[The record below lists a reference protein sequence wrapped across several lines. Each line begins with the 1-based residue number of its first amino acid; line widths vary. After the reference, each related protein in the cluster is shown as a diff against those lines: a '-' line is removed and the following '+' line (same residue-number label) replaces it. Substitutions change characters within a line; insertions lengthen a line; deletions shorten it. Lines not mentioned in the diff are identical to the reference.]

1 MNPKSTGSGDVEA
14 GHRPGLILHITDQ
27 GATSPE
33 ATPCTTDLAAPS
45 ALGGHSSALSNTAK
59 GDYPPPAEDGG

>member
-1 MNPKSTGSGDVEA
+1 MNPKNTDSGDVEA

-33 ATPCTTDLAAPS
+33 ATPCTTDLNAPS
-45 ALGGHSSALSNTAK
+45 ALGGHSSAHSNTAP
-59 GDYPPPAEDGG
+59 GEYPPPKDNGG